1 LPVTREGATLP
12 DLAKRF
18 RRNPQGENN
27 HDIRCAVIAGAGA
40 GLSASLA
47 RLLTREGFRVVLA
60 ARNVEKLSALVDETG
75 ALAVETDVA
84 DAASV
89 AKLFD
94 AADKAGPLAL
104 VVFNASARTR
114 GPIAELDAEA
124 VKQALLV
131 GAYGGFL
138 VGQQAARRLLVRG
151 SGSIL
156 FTGATA
162 SVKGFSGSAGF
173 AMPKFGLRGLAQS
186 MARELAPKN
195 IHVAHFIIDGQIEPS
210 GQAAD
215 PDRPDRRLSPDAI
228 AEAYL
233 TTHRQHRSVWS
244 SELELRPWVETF

>member
-1 LPVTREGATLP
+1 MASDV
-12 DLAKRF
+12 
-18 RRNPQGENN
+18 
-27 HDIRCAVIAGAGA
+27 AVIAGAGA

-60 ARNVEKLSALVDETG
+60 ARNVEKLSALTDETG

-84 DAASV
+84 DVASV
-89 AKLFD
+89 ASLFD
-94 AADKAGPLAL
+94 TADKAGPLAL
-104 VVFNASARTR
+104 AVFNASARTR

-138 VGQQAARRLLVRG
+138 VGQQAARRLLARG

-162 SVKGFSGSAGF
+162 SVKGFPGSAGF

-186 MARELAPKN
+186 MARELAPQN
-195 IHVAHFIIDGQIEPS
+195 IHVAHFIIDGQIEPA
-210 GQAAD
+210 GQVAD

-233 TTHRQHRSVWS
+233 TTHRQHRSAWS
-244 SELELRPWVETF
+244 SELELRPWAETF

>member
-1 LPVTREGATLP
+1 MTTEV
-12 DLAKRF
+12 
-18 RRNPQGENN
+18 
-27 HDIRCAVIAGAGA
+27 AVIAGAGA

-47 RLLTREGFRVVLA
+47 RLFTREGFRVVLA
-60 ARNVEKLSALVDETG
+60 ARNVGKLSSLVEETG

-89 AKLFD
+89 ANLFD
-94 AADKAGPLAL
+94 VADKAGLLAL
-104 VVFNASARTR
+104 VVFNASGRAR
-114 GPIAELDAEA
+114 GPIAELDPEA

-138 VGQQAARRLLVRG
+138 VGQQAARRLLARG

-195 IHVAHFIIDGQIEPS
+195 IHVAHFIIDGAIAPA
-210 GQAAD
+210 GQPED
-215 PDRPDRRLSPDAI
+215 LDRPDRRLSPDAI
-228 AEAYL
+228 ADAYL
-233 TTHRQHRSVWS
+233 AVHRQHRSAWS
-244 SELELRPWVETF
+244 FEVELRPWLETF